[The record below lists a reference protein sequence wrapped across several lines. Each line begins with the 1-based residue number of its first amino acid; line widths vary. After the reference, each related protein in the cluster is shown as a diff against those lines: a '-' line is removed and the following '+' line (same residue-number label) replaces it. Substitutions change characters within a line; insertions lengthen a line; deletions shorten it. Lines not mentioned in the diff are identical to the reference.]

1 MANVRVL
8 QWLFIHLGLKKKKIM
23 NFHVNKQKFVHISC
37 EGVHPMSTLCSFY
50 VNIVHQFLILN
61 DQD

>member
-1 MANVRVL
+1 MVVHTFR
-8 QWLFIHLGLKKKKIM
+8 FEEEKKIM